1 MTKAEKK
8 ELAALRKYREKTEQT
23 LHIIYDLLYFDPAAH
38 AYDPDKEWDSACDL
52 LDTIAGNM
60 RLLMGRPK
68 KGTKQ
73 WPKIAG
79 LRSLSKAP

>member
-8 ELAALRKYREKTEQT
+8 ELAALRKYRERTEAT
-23 LHIIYDLLYFDPAAH
+23 LHIIYDLLYFDAWKQK
-38 AYDPDKEWDSACDL
+38 YDPDKEWDSACDL
-52 LDTIAGNM
+52 LDTIAGRM
-60 RLLMGRPK
+60 MLLMGKPK

-79 LRSLSKAP
+79 LRPLRKAP